1 MSESSKYI
9 INLNYAI
16 IGLLVAI
23 LILLLWHMSKKRS
36 GHGMGCR
43 CRECRYMTSVYAE
56 NYSDDE

>member
-16 IGLLVAI
+16 IGLLVAV
-23 LILLLWHMSKKRS
+23 LILLLWHMSKQRS

-43 CRECRYMTSVYAE
+43 CRACRYMSKIHAE
-56 NYSDDE
+56 IYSDDE